1 MSNHLAIATVT
12 ATLQRMLQNS
22 IQGDV
27 SGARVTTLR
36 PDSIGIATPS
46 SGVNLFLYHVPMN
59 YMWGNS
65 AEIQRRNRRG
75 DGAIRSRTALDMH
88 YMISC
93 YGNEAELEPQ
103 RLLGSV
109 IRTLTDFQ
117 QISRDT
123 IRDTLEDAHLEYL
136 NRSTLTDQFSEVSFM
151 PINLTIDE
159 LSKIWSV
166 FFQTPYCLS
175 MAYKATV
182 VMIEGEQAGEKALP
196 VRDRPPVGPSPLSG
210 RPQIIEVTNAGDR
223 ALPIEAH
230 STIVIRGTSLQG
242 SETQIRIGAARI
254 HPTRLSEAEIFL
266 DLSSLPPETLHA
278 GIQSL
283 KITYNPTATHSGRA
297 TTIESN
303 LAPFVLRPTIL
314 DVTVVDG
321 NPNGRGKRNGGI
333 EVTTH
338 LPIQPQQRVVLSL
351 NEWSVERP
359 ANYLFEVPARSAV
372 THRITIPF
380 KGVKAGDYLVRLH
393 VDGAESC
400 LQTDSEPES
409 ETYGW
414 YIGPRLLI
422 G

>member
-36 PDSIGIATPS
+36 PDSIGTATPS

-59 YMWGNS
+59 YLWGNS

-117 QISRDT
+117 KISRDT

-136 NRSTLTDQFSEVSFM
+136 NRSTLTEQFSEVSFM

-182 VMIEGEQAGEKALP
+182 VMIEGEKVGEKALP
-196 VRDRPPVGPSPLSG
+196 VRDLPAAGPSPLSG
-210 RPQIIEVTNAGDR
+210 RPQIIEVTHADDR
-223 ALPIEAH
+223 TLPIEAQ

-254 HPTRLSEAEIFL
+254 HPTRLSEEEIFL
-266 DLSSLPPETLHA
+266 DLSSLPPESLHA
-278 GIQSL
+278 GIQNL
-283 KITYNPTATHSGRA
+283 KITYTAAGSHHGRSA
-297 TTIESN
+297 AIESN

-314 DVTVVDG
+314 NVTVVNG
-321 NPNGRGKRNGGI
+321 NPNGRGKRSGGI

-359 ANYLFEVPARSAV
+359 VNYLFEIPARSV
-372 THRITIPF
+372 VSNSVTIPF

-400 LQTDSEPES
+400 LLTDQDPDSE
-409 ETYGW
+409 TQGW
-414 YIGPRLLI
+414 YISPRVTIL
-422 G
+422 

>member
-36 PDSIGIATPS
+36 PDSIGTATPS

-59 YMWGNS
+59 YLWGNS
-65 AEIQRRNRRG
+65 VEVQRRNRRG

-136 NRSTLTDQFSEVSFM
+136 NRSTLTEQFSEVSFA

-182 VMIEGEQAGEKALP
+182 VMIEGEKTGEKALP
-196 VRDRPPVGPSPLSG
+196 VRDRPPIGPSPLSG
-210 RPQIIEVTNAGDR
+210 RPQITEVTNADDR

-230 STIVIRGTSLQG
+230 STIAIRGTSLQG
-242 SETQIRIGAARI
+242 SEMQISIGAARI
-254 HPTRLSEAEIFL
+254 QPTRLSEDQIFL
-266 DLSSLPPETLHA
+266 DLSSLPPTALHA

-283 KITYNPTATHSGRA
+283 KITYTPAGSPQSRA
-297 TTIESN
+297 ASIESN

-314 DVTVVDG
+314 NVAVVND
-321 NPNGRGKRNGGI
+321 NPQGRGRRSGNI

-338 LPIQPQQRVVLSL
+338 LPIQPEQRVVLAL
-351 NEWSVERP
+351 NEWSVDRP
-359 ANYLFEVPARSAV
+359 TNYLFEIPSRSLI
-372 THRITIPF
+372 TSSITIPF
-380 KGVKAGDYLVRLH
+380 KGVKAGDYLLRLH

-400 LQTDSEPES
+400 LLTDQDPDS

-422 G
+422 V